1 MIYLWLQAV
10 LYNDLSMIAGRVVIS
25 KMIYLWLQAVLYN
38 DLFMIA
44 GRVV

>member
-10 LYNDLSMIAGRVVIS
+10 LYNDLSMIAGRV
-25 KMIYLWLQAVLYN
+25 WLQAVLYN
-38 DLFMIA
+38 DLSMIA